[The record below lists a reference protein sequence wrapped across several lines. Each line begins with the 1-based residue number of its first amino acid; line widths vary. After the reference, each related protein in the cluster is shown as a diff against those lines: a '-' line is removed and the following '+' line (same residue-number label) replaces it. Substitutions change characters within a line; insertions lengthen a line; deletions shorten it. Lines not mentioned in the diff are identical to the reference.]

1 MTFSAPQ
8 VAFFWVAF
16 NDANRRNALM
26 MRLTN
31 SLEID
36 FFKKDHVSVVHN
48 RKLVPKLIFFN
59 KKIRKI

>member
-1 MTFSAPQ
+1 MTFAAPQ

-36 FFKKDHVSVVHN
+36 FFKKDHVS
-48 RKLVPKLIFFN
+48 
-59 KKIRKI
+59 IRLPAINFLDP